1 MHVEYSQNDDCL
13 ACVQNKFEV
22 SVLSKWML
30 LNGALYYF
38 SLYKSFLTFVNT
50 HLVYSRKTSSINW
63 NGTDLVTQNL
73 ASYFPLSKK
82 KNKITLSYNWIHQM
96 TITLEHTINENET
109 ENGILNSFEK
119 CFVERRTP
127 TKLEIVFT
135 KIRWDEWQ

>member
-1 MHVEYSQNDDCL
+1 
-13 ACVQNKFEV
+13 
-22 SVLSKWML
+22 ML

-50 HLVYSRKTSSINW
+50 HPVYSRKTSSINW

-119 CFVERRTP
+119 SFVERRTP

-135 KIRWDEWQ
+135 KIRWDE